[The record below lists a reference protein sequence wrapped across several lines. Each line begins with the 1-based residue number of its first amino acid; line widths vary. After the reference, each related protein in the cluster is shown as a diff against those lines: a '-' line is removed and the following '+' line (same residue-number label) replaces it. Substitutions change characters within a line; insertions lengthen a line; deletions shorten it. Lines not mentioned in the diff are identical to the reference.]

1 MENKEYVL
9 RGFIRLRPS
18 GRFVGVCLRPNLVVE
33 ADSREEAF
41 EKLKDLI
48 GAYRA
53 DAVRDG
59 ELDHFMKQRAP
70 FAFYLEW
77 FSLRIAQ
84 FGHENWRNIRDVVC
98 RLLHEQP
105 NSSGPIPDAVGRP
118 FRTFTE
124 KVEPHLASCL
134 AARGTRLSAT

>member
-59 ELDHFMKQRAP
+59 DLDHFMKQRAP
-70 FAFYLEW
+70 LAFYLEW

-84 FGHENWRNIRDVVC
+84 FGHENWRN
-98 RLLHEQP
+98 
-105 NSSGPIPDAVGRP
+105 VGRS
-118 FRTFTE
+118 FAGSCTSSRTVRDPSRTRSGGRSRRFT
-124 KVEPHLASCL
+124 KKSNRISQHA
-134 AARGTRLSAT
+134 

>member
-48 GAYRA
+48 GAYYA

-70 FAFYLEW
+70 LAFYLEW
-77 FSLRIAQ
+77 FSGRITQ
-84 FGHENWRNIRDVVC
+84 FGHENWRNIRDVVR

-105 NSSGPIPDAVGRP
+105 NRSGPIPDAVERP
-118 FRTFTE
+118 FEAFTE
-124 KVEPHLASCL
+124 KSNRISQHA
-134 AARGTRLSAT
+134 

>member
-18 GRFVGVCLRPNLVVE
+18 GRFVGVCLKPNLVVE

-48 GAYRA
+48 DAYHA

-70 FAFYLEW
+70 LAFYLEW

-84 FGHENWRNIRDVVC
+84 FGHENWRNIREFGR

-105 NSSGPIPDAVGRP
+105 NTSGPTPDAVGRP

-124 KVEPHLASCL
+124 KSNRISQHA
-134 AARGTRLSAT
+134 

>member
-18 GRFVGVCLRPNLVVE
+18 GRFVGVCLKPNLVVE
-33 ADSREEAF
+33 ADSKKEAF
-41 EKLKDLI
+41 RKLTDLI
-48 GAYRA
+48 DAYHA

-70 FAFYLEW
+70 LAFYLEW

-84 FGHENWRNIRDVVC
+84 FGHENWRNIRAFGR

-105 NSSGPIPDAVGRP
+105 NTSGPTPDAVGRP

-124 KVEPHLASCL
+124 KSNRISQHA
-134 AARGTRLSAT
+134 